1 LGGAAPDEFARIDR
15 ELERVNALIGRVLT
29 AARLERATT
38 LDDADVV
45 DLPALIADV
54 TLDAALEADARG
66 VAIRVRGVPAA
77 RIVGHRELLRIAVE
91 NVVRNALRYSPPRS
105 AITLDIER
113 QVDTTTVIVRD
124 QGPGVEEVDLPKL
137 FDPFFRTSD
146 ARVTYPDGSGLGLAM
161 TRRIVE
167 RHRGSVT
174 AARNE
179 GGGLAITMTFPV
191 STEIER
197 RRSVADEIV
206 PDTRH

>member
-1 LGGAAPDEFARIDR
+1 
-15 ELERVNALIGRVLT
+15 
-29 AARLERATT
+29 
-38 LDDADVV
+38 
-45 DLPALIADV
+45 
-54 TLDAALEADARG
+54 
-66 VAIRVRGVPAA
+66 
-77 RIVGHRELLRIAVE
+77 VGHRELLRIAVE

-174 AARNE
+174 AASNE
-179 GGGLAITMTFPV
+179 GGGLVITMTFPA
-191 STEIER
+191 STEVDL